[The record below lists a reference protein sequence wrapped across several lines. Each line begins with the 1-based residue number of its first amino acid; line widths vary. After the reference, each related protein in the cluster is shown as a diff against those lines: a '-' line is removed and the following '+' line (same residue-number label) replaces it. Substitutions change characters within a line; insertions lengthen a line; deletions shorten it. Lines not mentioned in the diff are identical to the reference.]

1 MNTMDDSKRKTAIKI
16 AAATT
21 GAYAL
26 GRFLRWNNK
35 SIVTTEYMYKN
46 EKLPDDFGRFRIAQ
60 VSDIQS
66 EYFGQEQS
74 DLIDAVQK
82 TEPDVIVV
90 TGDLLD
96 RNHTLY
102 NAALDAMVGL
112 IAIAPVYYI
121 NGNHELALP
130 EDDSWSFYR
139 VLEDIGIHVIFDKT
153 ETFEFQGT
161 KINMIGLSE
170 YTLYFAKEEG
180 WKNGEYLEPD
190 VIRRQL
196 DDLCAE
202 KDDDAVLNIL
212 LAHEPQYIRHYARR
226 GIDII
231 FSGHA
236 HGGQFRM
243 PNGQGL
249 YAPGQGVLPWL
260 TSGAHQMGQST
271 MYISR
276 GLGNSIFPFR
286 LNNRPEIVVVNV
298 EK

>member
-1 MNTMDDSKRKTAIKI
+1 MDKDTRKGLIK
-16 AAATT
+16 AAAAVT

-35 SIVTTEYMYKN
+35 SIVTTEYLHLN
-46 EKLPDDFGRFRIAQ
+46 SGLPENFGSLRIVQ

-66 EYFGQEQS
+66 EYFGEDQC
-74 DLIDAVQK
+74 DLAEKVEAAD
-82 TEPDVIVV
+82 PDIIVV

-102 NAALDAMVGL
+102 DAALAAMVEFVG
-112 IAIAPVYYI
+112 IAPVYYI

-130 EDDSWSFYR
+130 EEDAWSFYHALENLGVH
-139 VLEDIGIHVIFDKT
+139 VLFDKA
-153 ETFEFQGT
+153 EVFDFHGT
-161 KINMIGLSE
+161 KINLIGLSE

-180 WKNGEYLEPD
+180 WKNGEFLEPD
-190 VIRRQL
+190 VIRRQI

-202 KDDDAVLNIL
+202 KDDEAALTIL
-212 LAHEPQYIRHYARR
+212 LAHEPQYIRYYARR

-236 HGGQFRM
+236 HGGQFRL

-249 YAPGQGVLPWL
+249 YSPGQGVLPWL
-260 TSGAHQMGQST
+260 TSGVHKMGYSV

-286 LNNRPEIVVVNV
+286 LNNRPEIVVVTV
-298 EK
+298 ENK